1 MTKKSKIPA
10 AVLKEVNKTLDKW
23 AVKYRAG
30 LTKAL
35 KKKHVQLLSFEQRR
49 FVFHLCSRIP
59 YRLCGIAE
67 SQDRRIK
74 SDQTIK
80 TMLLSLD
87 FVLDHPHQH
96 FFRTKQQKLGH
107 LFSGLKLIS

>member
-35 KKKHVQLLSFEQRR
+35 KKQ
-49 FVFHLCSRIP
+49 
-59 YRLCGIAE
+59 AA
-67 SQDRRIK
+67 
-74 SDQTIK
+74 DQKK
-80 TMLLSLD
+80 TSKPD
-87 FVLDHPHQH
+87 PGAK
-96 FFRTKQQKLGH
+96 TNP
-107 LFSGLKLIS
+107 